1 MPDYQVNVAQ
11 FKYYDV
17 ITAIFVAVLLISQ
30 TTAQK
35 IVTFGPFNFSAG
47 IILFPISY
55 IFGDVLTEVYGY
67 VRSRRVIWL
76 GFLCSGLMSLTY
88 WIVGVLPA
96 APGWENQ
103 DAYQKILG
111 VVPRIAMGSLAAY
124 WAGEFANSYV
134 LAKMKIFTHG
144 RYLWTR
150 TIGSTIVGE
159 AIDTVVVM
167 FIAFYGVLPMS
178 LLISVT
184 INIYWAKVLYEVI
197 ATPLTYVVV
206 GFLKRVERIDVYDST
221 TNFNP
226 FRVREN

>member
-1 MPDYQVNVAQ
+1 
-11 FKYYDV
+11 
-17 ITAIFVAVLLISQ
+17 
-30 TTAQK
+30 
-35 IVTFGPFNFSAG
+35 
-47 IILFPISY
+47 
-55 IFGDVLTEVYGY
+55 
-67 VRSRRVIWL
+67 
-76 GFLCSGLMSLTY
+76 
-88 WIVGVLPA
+88 
-96 APGWENQ
+96 
-103 DAYQKILG
+103 
-111 VVPRIAMGSLAAY
+111 MGSLAAY

-159 AIDTVVVM
+159 AVDTVVVM

-221 TNFNP
+221 TDFNP
-226 FRVREN
+226 FRLSEN